1 MKELKLS
8 KYSKA
13 WFIKRNDRLTKLV
26 IVLFWFIPIFGG
38 ILASFIKLKNIAM
51 SIAMSIVVVFIFM
64 LNLAMLLYITDSINE
79 NYNDYIHRLISKR
92 KRKQDRKWKKWLI

>member
-13 WFIKRNDRLTKLV
+13 WFKKRNNRLTKLV

-38 ILASFIKLKNIAM
+38 ILASFTKLKNIAM
-51 SIAMSIVVVFIFM
+51 SIVVVLIFM
-64 LNLAMLLYITDSINE
+64 LNLIMLLYITDSINE
-79 NYNDYIHRLISKR
+79 NYNDYIHRLISKQ

>member
-13 WFIKRNDRLTKLV
+13 WFVKRNDRLTKLV
-26 IVLFWFIPIFGG
+26 FVLLWLTPIFGG

-51 SIAMSIVVVFIFM
+51 SIVVVFIFM
-64 LNLAMLLYITDSINE
+64 LNLAMLLYSINE
-79 NYNDYIHRLISKR
+79 NYNDYIHRLISKQ
-92 KRKQDRKWKKWLI
+92 KRKQDRKWRKWLI

>member
-26 IVLFWFIPIFGG
+26 FVLLWLTPIFGG
-38 ILASFIKLKNIAM
+38 ILTAFTELK

-64 LNLAMLLYITDSINE
+64 LNLAMLLYIADSINE

>member
-13 WFIKRNDRLTKLV
+13 WFKKRNDRLTKLV

-38 ILASFIKLKNIAM
+38 ILTAFTEPK

-64 LNLAMLLYITDSINE
+64 LNLAMLLYIADSINE

>member
-13 WFIKRNDRLTKLV
+13 WFKKRNGRLTKLV
-26 IVLFWFIPIFGG
+26 VVLFWFIPIFGG
-38 ILASFIKLKNIAM
+38 ILASLNKLKN
-51 SIAMSIVVVFIFM
+51 IAMSIVVVFIFM
-64 LNLAMLLYITDSINE
+64 LNLAMLLYIADSINE
-79 NYNDYIHRLISKR
+79 NYNDYIHRLISKQ

>member
-51 SIAMSIVVVFIFM
+51 SIVVVFIFM
-64 LNLAMLLYITDSINE
+64 LNLAMLLYIADSINE
-79 NYNDYIHRLISKR
+79 NYNDYLYRLISKQ
-92 KRKQDRKWKKWLI
+92 KRKQDIKWKSG

>member
-13 WFIKRNDRLTKLV
+13 WFVKRNDRLTKLV
-26 IVLFWFIPIFGG
+26 FVLLWLTPIFGG

-51 SIAMSIVVVFIFM
+51 SIVVVFIFM
-64 LNLAMLLYITDSINE
+64 LNLAMLLYSINE
-79 NYNDYIHRLISKR
+79 NYNDYIHRLISKQ

>member
-51 SIAMSIVVVFIFM
+51 SIVVVFIFM

-79 NYNDYIHRLISKR
+79 KYDDYIYRLISKQ
-92 KRKQDRKWKKWLI
+92 KRKQDRKWRKWLI

>member
-13 WFIKRNDRLTKLV
+13 WFKKRNNRLTKLV
-26 IVLFWFIPIFGG
+26 IVLFWFIPIFGAV
-38 ILASFIKLKNIAM
+38 LASFNKLKNIAM

-79 NYNDYIHRLISKR
+79 KYDDYIYRLISKQ

>member
-13 WFIKRNDRLTKLV
+13 WFVKRNDRLTKLV
-26 IVLFWFIPIFGG
+26 FVLLWLTPTFGG
-38 ILASFIKLKNIAM
+38 IFASFIKLKN
-51 SIAMSIVVVFIFM
+51 IAMSIVVVFIFM
-64 LNLAMLLYITDSINE
+64 LNLAMLLYIADSINE
-79 NYNDYIHRLISKR
+79 NYNDYIHRLISKQ

>member
-51 SIAMSIVVVFIFM
+51 SIVVVFIFM
-64 LNLAMLLYITDSINE
+64 LNLAILLYIADSINE
-79 NYNDYIHRLISKR
+79 NYNDYLYRLISKQ
-92 KRKQDRKWKKWLI
+92 KRKQDRKLRKWLI

>member
-38 ILASFIKLKNIAM
+38 VLASFIKLKNIV
-51 SIAMSIVVVFIFM
+51 MSIVVVFIFM

-92 KRKQDRKWKKWLI
+92 KRKQDRKLKKWLI

>member
-38 ILASFIKLKNIAM
+38 ILTALIKLKNIV
-51 SIAMSIVVVFIFM
+51 MSIVVVFIFM
-64 LNLAMLLYITDSINE
+64 LNLAMLSCIVYSINE
-79 NYNDYIHRLISKR
+79 NYDDYLYRLISKQ
-92 KRKQDRKWKKWLI
+92 KRKQDRKWRKWLI

>member
-13 WFIKRNDRLTKLV
+13 WFVKRNDRLTKLV
-26 IVLFWFIPIFGG
+26 FVLLWLTPIFGAV
-38 ILASFIKLKNIAM
+38 LASFVKLKN
-51 SIAMSIVVVFIFM
+51 IAMSIVVVFIFM
-64 LNLAMLLYITDSINE
+64 LNLAMLLYIADSINE
-79 NYNDYIHRLISKR
+79 NYNDYIHRLISKQ